1 MSNTLAFMR
10 NFSVHEGKWRR
21 FQRMNLA
28 VIGILVLLTL
38 IGAATLYS
46 AAGGSVSPW
55 AGKQILRFSIGLA
68 VLFIIALVDV
78 RTWSMLAYPFYMV
91 SLLFLIAVEVMGFI
105 GMGAQRWLDL
115 YVFNLQPSEL
125 MKISLVLALARYF
138 HHCTPEQIAQVRTL
152 VLPAVMILLPTFFVM
167 RQPDLGTAVVLLLCG
182 VSLFFVAGVKWWKF
196 VVTGLATG
204 AAMPLFWSLLR
215 DYQKDRILT
224 FLNPERDPLQ
234 TGYHIIQSKI
244 ALGSGGFWGKG
255 FMQGSQSHLNFLP
268 EKQTDF
274 IFTMLCEEFGFV
286 GGFVVLVLYVL
297 LLVYGF
303 FVAIKSHHAFGRY
316 LALGMTTTLFAYV
329 FINIA
334 MVVGLVP
341 VVGLPLPL
349 LSYGGT
355 AILTLMIGMGLVF
368 SVAIHHDVR
377 MGR

>member
-1 MSNTLAFMR
+1 MR
-10 NFSVHEGKWRR
+10 EGKWHR

-28 VIGILVLLTL
+28 VIGILLLL
-38 IGAATLYS
+38 ALMGAAMLYS
-46 AAGGSVSPW
+46 AAGGSISPW
-55 AGKQILRFSIGLA
+55 AGKQVFRFAVGLVILS
-68 VLFIIALVDV
+68 VIALVDV

-105 GMGAQRWLDL
+105 GMGAQRWIDL

-138 HHCTPEQIAQVRTL
+138 HHCTPEQIVRVRTL
-152 VLPAVMILLPTFFVM
+152 VLPAVMILLPTLFVM
-167 RQPDLGTAVVLLLCG
+167 RQPDLGTAVILLLCG
-182 VSLFFVAGVKWWKF
+182 ISLFFVAGVRWWKF
-196 VVTGLATG
+196 VVAGLATG
-204 AAMPLFWSLLR
+204 AAMPVFWSLLR
-215 DYQKDRILT
+215 DYQKNRILT

-234 TGYHIIQSKI
+234 TGYHIMQSKI

-286 GGFVVLVLYVL
+286 GGFVVLVLYAL
-297 LLVYGF
+297 LIAYGF

-316 LALGMTTTLFAYV
+316 LALGMTTTLFSYV
-329 FINIA
+329 FINMA

-355 AILTLMIGMGLVF
+355 AMLTLMIGMGLVF

>member
-1 MSNTLAFMR
+1 MADLEFMR
-10 NFSVHEGKWRR
+10 NFSVREGKWRR
-21 FQRMNLA
+21 LQRMNF
-28 VIGILVLLTL
+28 GIITVLVLLTL
-38 IGAATLYS
+38 IGAVMLYS
-46 AAGGSVSPW
+46 AAGGNLSPW
-55 AGKQILRFSIGLA
+55 AEKQLLRFAIGLGI
-68 VLFIIALVDV
+68 LFIVALVDV
-78 RTWSMLAYPFYMV
+78 RTWSLLAYPFYVV
-91 SLLFLIAVEVMGFI
+91 SLVFLIAVEIMGFI

-138 HHCTPEQIAQVRTL
+138 HHCASEQIGRVHTL
-152 VLPAVMILLPTFFVM
+152 ILPLIMVFLPMLFVM
-167 RQPDLGTAVVLLLCG
+167 RQPDLGTAMILLISG
-182 VSLFFVAGVKWWKF
+182 VSLFFVAGIRIWKF
-196 VVTGLATG
+196 VVAGVAAA
-204 AAMPLFWSLLR
+204 AAMPLFWGLLH
-215 DYQKDRILT
+215 DYQKNRILT
-224 FLNPERDPLQ
+224 FLNPEQDPLRK
-234 TGYHIIQSKI
+234 GYHILQSKI

-286 GGFVVLVLYVL
+286 GGLVVLSLYVL
-297 LLVYGF
+297 LIAYGF
-303 FVAIKSHHAFGRY
+303 LIAIKSHHAFGRY

-329 FINIA
+329 FINMA

>member
-1 MSNTLAFMR
+1 MADLKFMR

-21 FQRMNLA
+21 FQRMDFG
-28 VIGILVLLTL
+28 IITILVILAL
-38 IGAATLYS
+38 IGAAILYS
-46 AAGGSVSPW
+46 AAGGSLSPW
-55 AGKQILRFSIGLA
+55 AEKHLLRFGIGL
-68 VLFIIALVDV
+68 VILFIVALIDV
-78 RTWSMLAYPFYMV
+78 RTWSLLAYPFYLV
-91 SLLFLIAVEVMGFI
+91 SLFFLIAVEVMGFI

-115 YVFNLQPSEL
+115 YVFNVQPSEL
-125 MKISLVLALARYF
+125 MKISLILALARYF
-138 HHCTPEQIAQVRTL
+138 HHCTPEQIVRVRTL
-152 VLPAVMILLPTFFVM
+152 ILPLLMVFLPMLFVM
-167 RQPDLGTAVVLLLCG
+167 RQPDLGTAMILLISG
-182 VSLFFVAGVKWWKF
+182 ISLFFVAGVRIWKF
-196 VVTGLATG
+196 VVAGLAAG
-204 AAMPLFWSLLR
+204 AAMPLLWGLLH
-215 DYQKDRILT
+215 DYQRNRILT
-224 FLNPERDPLQ
+224 FLNPEQDPLRK
-234 TGYHIIQSKI
+234 GYHIMQSKI

-286 GGFVVLVLYVL
+286 GGLVVLVLYVL
-297 LLVYGF
+297 LIIYGF
-303 FVAIKSHHAFGRY
+303 WVAIKSHHAFGRY
-316 LALGMTTTLFAYV
+316 LALGMATTLFAYV
-329 FINIA
+329 FINMA